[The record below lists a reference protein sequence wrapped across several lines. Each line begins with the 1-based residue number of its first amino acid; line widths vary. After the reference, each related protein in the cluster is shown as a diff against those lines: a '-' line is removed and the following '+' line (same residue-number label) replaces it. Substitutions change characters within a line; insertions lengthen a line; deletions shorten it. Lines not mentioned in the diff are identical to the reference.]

1 MDGRSA
7 PRSEI
12 GDRDLARVRELYDK
26 TLRYRDDDPEVALS
40 QARKAAEA
48 ICKQIHRAEGL
59 DAGGRPTTKMMLQ
72 ELIQAL
78 RREGLLPRHIAMPL
92 GTIQQYGNF
101 GVHDQGADAEHITSE
116 FIRPCVTALETV
128 VDWYFDRYDSSPAP
142 SPKPIPTPRPPTEPP
157 PDTPARSAP
166 PPAIEAGEDVYIEL
180 TVSKWEAFW
189 GCEKTVPVQHD
200 GRMRELVVKVPSR
213 IKPGQKLRLK
223 GMGERSVPGGARGNL
238 YVDVHVGPQPEPEGP
253 TLEASIGIEAAGG
266 EMAVLLP
273 RGTKLPASKE
283 EVFSTAED
291 NQSEVFVRVYR
302 GEATHIS
309 DNVLIASFELD
320 GIPPAR
326 SGVPQVSVR
335 FQVDEAGK
343 LQVTTRDLGTGR
355 FKIVRMDT

>member
-128 VDWYFDRYDSSPAP
+128 VERGAP
-142 SPKPIPTPRPPTEPP
+142 SQKRLAQVLCGGMVLVCAGAG
-157 PDTPARSAP
+157 ARQSDFAWHHSAP
-166 PPAIEAGEDVYIEL
+166 QCA
-180 TVSKWEAFW
+180 
-189 GCEKTVPVQHD
+189 
-200 GRMRELVVKVPSR
+200 RER
-213 IKPGQKLRLK
+213 
-223 GMGERSVPGGARGNL
+223 RGL
-238 YVDVHVGPQPEPEGP
+238 H
-253 TLEASIGIEAAGG
+253 
-266 EMAVLLP
+266 
-273 RGTKLPASKE
+273 
-283 EVFSTAED
+283 
-291 NQSEVFVRVYR
+291 
-302 GEATHIS
+302 
-309 DNVLIASFELD
+309 
-320 GIPPAR
+320 
-326 SGVPQVSVR
+326 
-335 FQVDEAGK
+335 
-343 LQVTTRDLGTGR
+343 
-355 FKIVRMDT
+355 